1 MKVMARNPA
10 AHQRQLSSVFAPLND
25 ATRVQQVMERILS
38 GISMGVLIDGDRLPS
53 EAEMSASMGA
63 SIMTCRDALSQLRGL
78 GLVATRRGREGG
90 TFLTLPVGGR
100 RQLLEEKLSA
110 LSRVQLRDLGIHY
123 AAILAA
129 AAELAA
135 HGADEEELEI
145 LQRLLDEQPSAVQLP
160 GSKTSNFLLEVA
172 ALSQSALLTR
182 EYVRLHSGF
191 GALLSLAH
199 ENIDFDQQ
207 GLARCAELLS
217 ALREADPQASR
228 NAVASYI
235 RAAVSWLVD
244 YQASMNSSPRPSA
257 TKGLT

>member
-25 ATRVQQVMERILS
+25 ATRAEQVMERILS
-38 GISMGVLIDGDRLPS
+38 GISMGVLTDGDRLPS
-53 EAEMSASMGA
+53 EAEMAASMGA
-63 SIMTCRDALSQLRGL
+63 STMTCRDALSQLRGM

-100 RQLLEEKLSA
+100 RQLLREKLAA

-135 HGADEEELEI
+135 EGADDEEIDI
-145 LQRLLDEQPSAVQLP
+145 LQRLLDEESTSTQLP
-160 GSKTSNFLLEVA
+160 GAKVANFLLEVA
-172 ALSQSALLTR
+172 ALSQSAALTR

-191 GALLSLAH
+191 GALMSLAH
-199 ENIDFDQQ
+199 EDAAFDDE
-207 GLARCAELLS
+207 GLRRCAELLA
-217 ALREADPQASR
+217 ALRAADAEAA
-228 NAVASYI
+228 
-235 RAAVSWLVD
+235 RAAVMRYVRAAVAWLVD
-244 YQASMNSSPRPSA
+244 YHASGSSSSHSLS
-257 TKGLT
+257 TKGLP

>member
-1 MKVMARNPA
+1 MARNPA

-25 ATRVQQVMERILS
+25 ATRVQQVMERIVS

-53 EAEMSASMGA
+53 EAEMAASMGA
-63 SIMTCRDALSQLRGL
+63 SVMTCRDALSQLRGM
-78 GLVATRRGREGG
+78 GLVSTRRGREGG

-100 RQLLEEKLSA
+100 RQLMQEKLAA

-135 HGADEEELEI
+135 LGADEEELDI
-145 LQRLLDEQPSAVQLP
+145 LQSLLDDQPSAVQLP
-160 GSKTSNFLLEVA
+160 GSKVSNFLLETA

-191 GALLSLAH
+191 GAMLSLAH
-199 ENIDFDQQ
+199 ENTDFDLQ
-207 GLARCAELLS
+207 GLDRCTELLA
-217 ALREADPQASR
+217 ALRAADQQASR
-228 NAVASYI
+228 IAVTSYV

-244 YQASMNSSPRPSA
+244 YQASLNPSSRPPA